1 MNKLSSGSEFLD
13 RFLEGGYEKGSLTT
27 IYGPAASGK
36 TLLCLISAIK
46 TTKTKKV
53 IYIDTTKG
61 FSASRINQLNNPEN
75 ALDNMFLLKP
85 KNFYEQKIMIE
96 NLKENINK
104 DIGLIIIDTLTYFYR
119 LELAKDVDMINKVL
133 ASQLNCLKEIAMKN
147 DIPIIITNQIYDD
160 LKTKDNVKMIGGQIL
175 KIRSNCI
182 MELKN
187 YKAFKKVIMKKPA
200 NEKELLFKIEEK
212 GISEFIPR

>member
-46 TTKTKKV
+46 AAKTKKV

-61 FSASRINQLNNPEN
+61 FSASRINQLNNSEN

-119 LELAKDVDMINKVL
+119 LELAKDVDMINRVL
-133 ASQLNCLKEIAMKN
+133 SSQLNCLKDIAIKN
-147 DIPIIITNQIYDD
+147 NIPIIIVNQIYDD
-160 LKTKDNVKMIGGQIL
+160 LKIKDNVKMIGGKIL

-200 NEKELLFKIEEK
+200 NEKELLFKIGEK
-212 GISEFIPR
+212 GIFEFIPR

>member
-147 DIPIIITNQIYDD
+147 DIPVIITNQIYDD